1 MLTPHYLAECSDE
14 LVRLLGE
21 LDESIMRDFVRRLV
35 KAGHITDAA
44 KWQAQQM
51 MEAGALYDDIVAEA
65 ARMTGKTETAV
76 RELFREAGLKS
87 VAYDIN
93 ICRAAGL
100 SPLPLAASP
109 AAMQVLLSGMEKTKG
124 MLDNL
129 TMTTANGAQRAF
141 IEAATLA
148 EMQVESGA
156 FDYVTAIRNAVHTAA
171 SRGAWVLYPTGA
183 RSRLDTATRRAVL
196 TGVNQ
201 TAAALTLAYADD
213 MGCDL
218 VETTAHMG
226 ARPEHV
232 VWQGQVFSRSGKS
245 RRYPDFV
252 TATGYGTGPGLCGWN
267 CRHSFYMF
275 FEGLDE
281 RAYSRAQLGEYA
293 NARVRVNGK
302 EMPYY
307 EATQRQRAMERRVRD
322 TRRELAGLDGGIKA
336 APDEAVKNALQQ
348 DFDSAAARLKR
359 QEAALKD
366 FARQAGFVLDTSR
379 VQVQGFGRSTSA
391 KAVWAAKRG
400 RTADIVVQGHTLYAV
415 TDKAIQAVPKPFFKA
430 LSDGMNRKAQGY
442 AREILRNVKDLPEG
456 TEAAISF
463 AIDGSL
469 KHVFTGTGPDM
480 SVAIRGMQH
489 PYVLLH
495 NHASNDILSP
505 EDILALI
512 RHDNMVAIGAVGN
525 KGALFTCEKVFGYS
539 REKAVSFYQSI
550 LGQYPE
556 MHVNLE
562 QRVQF
567 MQSFMKGA
575 EKYGLHFSSPG

>member
-1 MLTPHYLAECSDE
+1 MLTPRYLAECSDE

-51 MEAGALYDDIVAEA
+51 MEAGALYDDIVTEA
-65 ARMTGKTETAV
+65 ARLTGRTETAV

-129 TMTTANGAQRAF
+129 TMTTASGAQRAF

-156 FDYVTAIRNAVHTAA
+156 FDYVTAIRNAVRTAA
-171 SRGAWVLYPTGA
+171 SGGAWVLYPTGA

-226 ARPEHV
+226 ARPEHA

-281 RAYSRAQLGEYA
+281 RAYSRAQLDEYA

-366 FARQAGFVLDTSR
+366 LARQAGFALDTSR
-379 VQVQGFGRSTSA
+379 VQVQGFGRSQAASAAAQA
-391 KAVWAAKRG
+391 KAFAHEQERAILVKKLRAAGNLPKAAQIHLTPTPIDVDSLGFDDVHINLERSHGISEVQAKQYIREASISITVWGGRYERYIGSKGAVYVDLEKNKI
-400 RTADIVVQGHTLYAV
+400 RTA
-415 TDKAIQAVPKPFFKA
+415 F
-430 LSDGMNRKAQGY
+430 SE
-442 AREILRNVKDLPEG
+442 RE
-456 TEAAISF
+456 
-463 AIDGSL
+463 
-469 KHVFTGTGPDM
+469 FTGTLP
-480 SVAIRGMQH
+480 
-489 PYVLLH
+489 
-495 NHASNDILSP
+495 
-505 EDILALI
+505 ALI
-512 RHDNMVAIGAVGN
+512 EEMRKNG
-525 KGALFTCEKVFGYS
+525 LFGK
-539 REKAVSFYQSI
+539 R
-550 LGQYPE
+550 
-556 MHVNLE
+556 
-562 QRVQF
+562 
-567 MQSFMKGA
+567 
-575 EKYGLHFSSPG
+575 